1 MTIGQFIDSTLNRES
16 PQPEWSACLQ
26 SLWWSKKGDWV
37 EAHNIAQNV
46 SSLSGSWVHAYLH
59 RLEGDLGNAAYWYK
73 RAGKP
78 VLSTGDLEE
87 EWSAITLEFL
97 KTDL

>member
-16 PQPEWSACLQ
+16 PQP
-26 SLWWSKKGDWV
+26 GDWV